1 MNSTA
6 HLCVLLFLHRL
17 YLCFSFSSLFAGRRL
32 TIELRSVAGD
42 DGGGECAGR
51 GTTYSWI
58 NPKLQTSDSAEQR
71 GNNTESSISES
82 RYNRIQFDGC
92 GSILVHCGASSITS
106 LQHTGLSL
114 WSAAYVMSYY
124 IDDMW
129 NQELRSNHQM
139 TKWTVLDLGAG
150 LGLCSAVAA
159 KHGMNVVS
167 TDCDPQA
174 LVLLDENLK
183 RNCNDNGG
191 ISVHSLDWFAAA
203 DLADVTTN
211 PVFLELEKY
220 AGVDLVMLSDVI
232 YSATKPAW
240 KALVV
245 LLEQLR
251 SQRMHLQMRSPA
263 NVKRKRC
270 DGTDTPASD
279 PLVLLSYTQRRRD
292 MSPRDEAEFFTLIQN
307 AGMEAVL
314 VPSGHIPHGQTYMLT
329 TLFELRWV

>member
-1 MNSTA
+1 
-6 HLCVLLFLHRL
+6 
-17 YLCFSFSSLFAGRRL
+17 
-32 TIELRSVAGD
+32 
-42 DGGGECAGR
+42 
-51 GTTYSWI
+51 
-58 NPKLQTSDSAEQR
+58 
-71 GNNTESSISES
+71 
-82 RYNRIQFDGC
+82 
-92 GSILVHCGASSITS
+92 
-106 LQHTGLSL
+106 
-114 WSAAYVMSYY
+114 
-124 IDDMW
+124 
-129 NQELRSNHQM
+129 M

-159 KHGMNVVS
+159 KHGMNVIS

-174 LVLLDENLK
+174 LVLLEENLK

-191 ISVHSLDWFAAA
+191 ISVHSLDWFDAA